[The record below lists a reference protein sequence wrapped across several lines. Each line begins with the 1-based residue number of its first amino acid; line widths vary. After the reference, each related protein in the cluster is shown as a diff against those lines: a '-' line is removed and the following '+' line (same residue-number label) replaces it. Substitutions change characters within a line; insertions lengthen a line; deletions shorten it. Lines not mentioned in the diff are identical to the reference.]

1 MVFTLF
7 QQLRITPS
15 QSLLVVLYAVLL
27 VKIVGIKWIHD
38 IAGGYL
44 PSSEVEAAGTR
55 VPQTFSVPQL
65 RPVRTFIENT
75 AHYQISGDDAEW
87 AALIPGDGVVYIG
100 EGKDA
105 QPYTISIYHQL
116 RCLDIIR
123 KGIVSLE
130 ANTTSGVPKNS
141 LTPLTHHCVNYLR
154 EMVLCRSD
162 IDTDSI
168 LGRPKPAVTPDLYQC
183 WDWEAVYT
191 AVKDNQ
197 RAHMAHGR

>member
-1 MVFTLF
+1 MAFTLF
-7 QQLRITPS
+7 QQLLRTPS
-15 QSLLVVLYAVLL
+15 KPLVVVLYAVLL
-27 VKIVGIKWIHD
+27 VKLVGIKWIHD
-38 IAGGYL
+38 ISGGYF
-44 PSSEVEAAGTR
+44 PSSKVEAAGTHT
-55 VPQTFSVPQL
+55 PLTFSIPPL

-75 AHYQISGDDAEW
+75 AHYQVSEDDAEW

-100 EGKDA
+100 EGKNA

-130 ANTTSGVPKNS
+130 ANTSSGVPTNS
-141 LTPLTHHCVNYLR
+141 LTPLAHHCINYLR

-162 IDTDSI
+162 IDTDNI
-168 LGRPKPAVTPDLYQC
+168 LGRPKPVVTPDLYQC

-197 RAHMAHGR
+197 RVHTQI